1 MSSRGTMWLSLALG
15 LAAFAL
21 DRLHKYLQ
29 VDVFH
34 WPAGYTRPLLPFL
47 DLTLTFN
54 TGVSYGLLSSLP
66 FFVVAV
72 IVVIALGALIAWW
85 ARATS
90 PLVKAG
96 LAICIGGAFSNAL
109 DRLIYRGVA
118 DFFWLHVGDF
128 SFFVFNLAD
137 AAITIGVCLL
147 LLDVLGVGRH
157 RAANPA

>member
-1 MSSRGTMWLSLALG
+1 MTPRGTMGLSLGLG
-15 LAAFAL
+15 IAAFAL

-29 VDVFH
+29 VDVFR
-34 WPAGYTRPLLPFL
+34 WPSGYDRPLLPFL

-66 FFVVAV
+66 FFAVAV
-72 IVVIALGALIAWW
+72 IVVIALGALIVWW

-96 LAICIGGAFSNAL
+96 LAICIGGAISNAL

-128 SFFVFNLAD
+128 SFFIFNLAD

-147 LLDVLGVGRH
+147 LLDLLGVGRH
-157 RAANPA
+157 RATNPA

>member
-1 MSSRGTMWLSLALG
+1 MSAATPTIQISAPATLRPCASARPPVSEPGTMTSRGTMWLSLALG

-34 WPAGYTRPLLPFL
+34 WPAGYDRPLLPFL

-66 FFVVAV
+66 FFAVAV
-72 IVVIALGALIAWW
+72 IVVIALGALIVWW

-109 DRLIYRGVA
+109 DRLIYR
-118 DFFWLHVGDF
+118 
-128 SFFVFNLAD
+128 
-137 AAITIGVCLL
+137 
-147 LLDVLGVGRH
+147 
-157 RAANPA
+157 